1 MLETDR
7 FLTSNK
13 HIPHCI
19 SPVQPM
25 RIILLAAVAAAV
37 APDTHSLTLAAVS
50 LLALVKPVAAKTRS
64 CVRADVETA
73 SGGWDLWQCHE
84 LTIDVPYSPKSLR
97 LSSESVAAL
106 AAAVKGNRVLVT
118 LRLRQAGVGDAGA
131 LALADALRTDGTAL
145 TTLEL
150 WRSGVGVLGCLA
162 LAESLSS
169 TRRSSSKRGARLT
182 TLDLRHNAVGNECAI
197 ALSTVLSEPSSSLK
211 ALRLQHTE
219 ITSIGAQALARSL
232 KSNAQLV
239 LLDLGGNDLGKGM
252 EAFNAMLDTNTRLEA
267 LGFKGCKDADKA
279 LVRSITRKLL
289 LRRSPSSL
297 PAPPS
302 PPPPPSPPTQPSLPP
317 PTRPSSA
324 PPPPLPSAPPPPSP
338 SPPPPSPPSPPS
350 PSSKPQPLI
359 VSWLLHHGLEPV
371 EEYLPLLLSM
381 GLELS
386 ETDPRRVDNAL
397 RYLSASAPL
406 DALDL
411 KEELRLRR
419 RHRQ

>member
-1 MLETDR
+1 M
-7 FLTSNK
+7 
-13 HIPHCI
+13 
-19 SPVQPM
+19 PM
-25 RIILLAAVAAAV
+25 RARRPPARVIRAAITILAAMGAAV
-37 APDTHSLTLAAVS
+37 APDTHSLTLAAVT

-64 CVRADVETA
+64 CLRADVETA

-97 LSSESVAAL
+97 LSSASVAAL

-131 LALADALRTDGTAL
+131 LSLADALRTDGTAL

-232 KSNAQLV
+232 KSNVQLV

-289 LRRSPSSL
+289 LRRPPSS
-297 PAPPS
+297 PPPQPS
-302 PPPPPSPPTQPSLPP
+302 PPPPPRPP
-317 PTRPSSA
+317 SA
-324 PPPPLPSAPPPPSP
+324 PPPPLPSAPPPPFP
-338 SPPPPSPPSPPS
+338 SPRPPS
-350 PSSKPQPLI
+350 PSSPSSPSSTPQPLI

-386 ETDPRRVDNAL
+386 ETDPRRIDNAL
-397 RYLSASAPL
+397 RYLSASAPV

-419 RHRQ
+419 RQ